1 MVTTNI
7 ASIGKKFVTDK
18 VGSVNG
24 GRFGLSSSQLLD
36 PFKSSM
42 AGTADSNSSM
52 IKYPEDLTGA
62 PDQGHFI
69 LFFINQQTVGKLKHE
84 KGGKS
89 TVSSENNEQSQRNK
103 PIQNKSRNP
112 STGGT
117 STLMSATAEDK
128 SKIRDSNKTENS
140 SGGIFTLQRA
150 PTKRMDTCIA
160 LYMPQTV
167 DVTYSAGY
175 EEKEIGALAQTGV
188 AAFDA
193 FKKGGINAAV
203 DSIKSKAPELVDEA
217 LFNAVDTIAPGAKAI
232 AFAKS
237 GKVISNRMELIF
249 SGVGKRTF
257 SYTFKFLPRSRMES
271 KNVKLIVDK
280 FKYHMLPQVEGD
292 PGSSRTFVTPDTFD
306 IEYRWVGNSESN
318 KYLNKVSTCV
328 LTDMSVKY
336 GGNVGY
342 QAFEPDE
349 KGDTPPA
356 ETEITLSFKELE
368 IITKQRA
375 SEGF

>member
-89 TVSSENNEQSQRNK
+89 TVSSENNEQFQRNN
-103 PIQNKSRNP
+103 PFQNKSRNP
-112 STGGT
+112 STSGT
-117 STLMSATAEDK
+117 ATVMSATAEDK

-175 EEKEIGALAQTGV
+175 EEKEIGAFAGAGV

-193 FKKGGINAAV
+193 FKKGGIGAAV

-217 LFNAVDTIAPGAKAI
+217 FFNAIDTVAPGAKAI

-257 SYTFKFLPRSRMES
+257 SYTFKFLPRSRQES

-280 FKYHMLPQVEGD
+280 FKYHMLPEVEGD

-306 IEYRWVGNSESN
+306 IEYRYVGNSKSN
-318 KYLNKVSTCV
+318 DYLNKVSTCV

-349 KGDTPPA
+349 YGHTPPA

>member
-18 VGSVNG
+18 LSSVNG
-24 GRFGLSSSQLLD
+24 GKFGLSSSQLSD

-69 LFFINQQTVGKLKHE
+69 LFFINEQTVGKLKHG
-84 KGGKS
+84 KPSKS
-89 TVSSENNEQSQRNK
+89 TVSSENNEQSEPNIK
-103 PIQNKSRNP
+103 
-112 STGGT
+112 
-117 STLMSATAEDK
+117 
-128 SKIRDSNKTENS
+128 DSNKTED
-140 SGGIFTLQRA
+140 SGGAIFGIERA

-203 DSIKSKAPELVDEA
+203 DSIASKAPELVDEA
-217 LFNAVDTIAPGAKAI
+217 MFNAVDTVAPGAKAI
-232 AFAKS
+232 AFAKT

-249 SGVGKRTF
+249 SGVGKRSF
-257 SYTFKFLPRSRMES
+257 SYTFKFLPRSRTES
-271 KNVKLIVDK
+271 KNVRLIVNK
-280 FKYHMLPQVEGD
+280 FKYHMLPEVEGD

-342 QAFEPDE
+342 QAFEPDPSGDT
-349 KGDTPPA
+349 KGHTPPA
-356 ETEITLSFKELE
+356 ETEITLAFKELE

-375 SEGF
+375 SEGY